1 MTALE
6 LRPDVSTT
14 PTGDGMVL
22 LDERSGRYFHLN
34 GSGAE
39 ITRMLLGG
47 SDAEETARRLAERY
61 ALSQERAAA
70 DVDGLIAALEGAG
83 LVAR

>member
-1 MTALE
+1 MTALA
-6 LRPDVSTT
+6 LRPEVSTT
-14 PTGDGMVL
+14 PAGEGMVL

-47 SDAEETARRLAERY
+47 TDADEAARRLAERY
-61 ALSQERAAA
+61 DLSPERAAA

>member
-47 SDAEETARRLAERY
+47 SDAADAARRLAERY
-61 ALSQERAAA
+61 ALSPERAAA